1 MTNSSDLAL
10 LRTQPNSE
18 QLFLSVYQPTVL
30 FSAQSSSGTSQ
41 GSRIIPYFNSSG
53 SFSSVFHNS
62 VLLVGTTPGASD
74 VGRVRIRSV
83 DASKFTLAENYD
95 IPWQTNLYITAINY
109 IDLNPIYPVI
119 SGSSITDLHFW
130 KDYDVSYTNQNSV
143 LGSFPIAGSHQAAFI
158 SGSSASIYW
167 SASGT
172 SNVKGDSM
180 TYAWV
185 FEGGSPGTYSGIT
198 PGYVNYSTPGHYKT
212 TLTVT
217 GSGGSV
223 DITYRFVSIYP
234 RAANGNAI
242 PPFQRWSTSSIQGS
256 RSEAGYSVAI
266 KVYDQIDKIYDGA
279 LVILFTDQTSYGNTK
294 AIVGNSPKFVGY
306 IQKGTIVYDYETSS
320 VEFNAISVTGM
331 LKDIE
336 TFSVSCNDSTSPT
349 HWYEIL
355 NMSIARV
362 LYHYLRWHTT
372 VLDCTDFQYTGD
384 DRIVQYFDSN
394 RDSIYDA
401 ISTFLTNGIIGEI
414 VSDRQG
420 RIWAEINPG
429 AVHNART
436 TLPVNMSIKKQDWM
450 GEPSIDENITRPY
463 SALELG
469 GVVYNG
475 ITGGTGTS
483 TAILSIAPGFAPG
496 VRGKLNYIT
505 GFIGTSQGQL
515 NNTAGDLWAYLTARY
530 AVTLKM
536 AGNYNNIDIAPIQQC
551 LLNVSGSDTNR
562 GITFLDE
569 PFHPVQM
576 DWTFDAQ
583 NASLYPQIKFA
594 QVTNGMKG
602 KTEAVMGAATVPI
615 PPTIPPII
623 PPPIPPYP
631 SLPNGKTYT
640 WIIGNPAVGGYPG
653 PHIPGTL
660 PIKRIDAAAFNTSVT
675 FNIEQRNPVASPG
688 TDIMSSDLT
697 ADSSAETVTS
707 FAIPA
712 LIENYW
718 LWLDISSASNVSGTS
733 AQFVVT
739 LTTIL

>member
-1 MTNSSDLAL
+1 VD
-10 LRTQPNSE
+10 
-18 QLFLSVYQPTVL
+18 
-30 FSAQSSSGTSQ
+30 GSQ
-41 GSRIIPYFNSSG
+41 
-53 SFSSVFHNS
+53 
-62 VLLVGTTPGASD
+62 
-74 VGRVRIRSV
+74 
-83 DASKFTLAENYD
+83 FTLAENYD
-95 IPWQTNLYITAINY
+95 IPWQYGLYLTAINY
-109 IDLNPIYPVI
+109 IDLNPIYPVT
-119 SGSSITDLHFW
+119 SGSSITDIQFW
-130 KDYDVSYTNQNSV
+130 KDYDVVYTNQNSV
-143 LGSFPIAGSHQAAFI
+143 LGSFPIAGGHQAAFI

-185 FEGGSPGTYSGIT
+185 FEGGSPGTYSGIV

-223 DITYRFVSIYP
+223 DVTYRFVSIYP
-234 RAANGNAI
+234 RAASGDAI

-294 AIVGNSPKFVGY
+294 TTVGNPIKFVGY

-336 TFSVSCNDSTSPT
+336 ALSISCNDSLAPT
-349 HWYEIL
+349 KWYEIL

-372 VLDCTDFQYTGD
+372 VLDCTDFQYLGD
-384 DRIVQYFDSN
+384 DRIVQYFDAN
-394 RDSIYDA
+394 RESIYDA
-401 ISTFLTNGIIGEI
+401 ISMFLQSGIIGEI

-469 GVVYNG
+469 GVIYAG
-475 ITGGTGTS
+475 ISGGTGTS

-496 VRGKLNYIT
+496 VRGKLNSIE
-505 GFIGTSQGQL
+505 GFIGTSQSQL
-515 NNTAGDLWAYLTARY
+515 NNVAGDLWSYLTARY

-551 LLNVSGSDTNR
+551 LLNISGSDTNR
-562 GITFLDE
+562 GISFLDE
-569 PFHPVQM
+569 PFHPIQM

-583 NASLYPQIKFA
+583 NSSLYPQIKFA

-602 KTEAVMGAATVPI
+602 MTEAVVAAQTVPI
-615 PPTIPPII
+615 PATLPPISV
-623 PPPIPPYP
+623 PPIPPYP
-631 SLPNGKTYT
+631 SPIQGKTYT
-640 WIIGNPAVGGYPG
+640 WIVNPTVGGYPG
-653 PHIPGTL
+653 PHIPGTM
-660 PIKRIDAAAFNTSVT
+660 PIKQIDAAAFNTSVT
-675 FNIEQRNPVASPG
+675 FNIEQRNPVGSPG

-697 ADSSAETVTS
+697 ADSSAERVMS
-707 FAIPA
+707 FANPV
-712 LIENYW
+712 LIKDNW
-718 LWLDISSASNVSGTS
+718 LWLDISAVSASGTS

-739 LTTIL
+739 LETIL